1 MVSINECKK
10 VLANDNKQYSEDE
23 IIQIRDFMY
32 QLANIELK
40 MRNDYE

>member
-10 VLANDNKQYSEDE
+10 VLINNNKQYSEDE

-32 QLANIELK
+32 QLATIELK
-40 MRNDYE
+40 MRNNYE